1 MKKGSGLQSPSKE
14 MIMQITPG
22 MYRAFTMVALPLA
35 SLYLMWRSRRQPAY
49 REFWDERFAWSTYPP
64 RSERPRVWLHAV
76 SVGETNAAKP
86 LLEAMLRDW
95 PECDVLLTHMT
106 PTGREAGSRLVDLAP
121 ERIHQCYLPYDAPY
135 AVERF
140 FRQTRPTM
148 GVIMETEV
156 WPNVMR
162 EASRLGIPMVLAN
175 ARESERSRRKAER
188 FIKVMRPAFGS
199 FSAVLAQSEEDAERL
214 ASLGAKN
221 VTVCGSIKFDLKPN
235 ASQRAAAGVW
245 KSFLHRPVVL
255 LASTRVGEEA
265 RFARAIA
272 RQRDFCRR
280 ALVLA
285 VPRHP
290 QRFDEAA
297 AAFESEGLKVIRR
310 SMLRDA
316 KAIPDEVDVILGDS
330 MGEMSFYC
338 ALADMAAMGGS
349 FEPFGSQN
357 VIEPAMAGIA
367 LVVGPSVFNFDKIV
381 RDGVA
386 EGAMVQVRTPE
397 EAIACFDVW
406 LEQEGLRQAAGERAR
421 RFATNWSGATER
433 MMIILENLWQTAR
446 KNESLMS

>member
-1 MKKGSGLQSPSKE
+1 MMK
-14 MIMQITPG
+14 ITPG

-35 SLYLMWRSRRQPAY
+35 SLYLMWRSRKQPAY
-49 REFWDERFAWSTYPP
+49 RDFWDERFAWSSYPP
-64 RSERPRVWLHAV
+64 KGEKPRVWIHAV

-86 LLEAMLRDW
+86 LLEAMLSAW

-106 PTGREAGSRLVDLAP
+106 PTGREAGRRLVDLAP

-175 ARESERSRRKAER
+175 ARESEKSKAKAEQV
-188 FIKVMRPAFGS
+188 IDLMRPAFGS
-199 FSAVLAQSEEDAERL
+199 FSAVLAQSDEDAERL
-214 ASLGAKN
+214 RSLGAGN
-221 VTVCGSIKFDLKPN
+221 ITVCGSIKFDLKPN
-235 ASQRAAAGVW
+235 LSQRAAARAW
-245 KSFLHRPVVL
+245 KSVMTRPVAL
-255 LASTRVGEEA
+255 LASTRAGEEA
-265 RFARAIA
+265 RFAKAIA
-272 RQRDFCRR
+272 AQKDFTRR

-297 AAFESEGLKVIRR
+297 AAFEAEGLRVVRR
-310 SMLRDA
+310 SQLRDA
-316 KAIPDEVDVILGDS
+316 ASIPADADVLLGDS

-357 VIEPAMAGIA
+357 VIEPAMAGTA

-386 EGAMVQVRTPE
+386 EGAMLQVDDPE
-397 EAIACFDVW
+397 AALAQMNRW
-406 LEQEGLRQAAGERAR
+406 LDDPGARRAAGERAAA
-421 RFATNWSGATER
+421 FARHWSGATAR
-433 MMIILENLWQTAR
+433 MMSILEELWRTAR

>member
-1 MKKGSGLQSPSKE
+1 
-14 MIMQITPG
+14 MQITPG

-35 SLYLMWRSRRQPAY
+35 SLYLMWRSRKQPAY
-49 REFWDERFAWSTYPP
+49 REFWDERFAWSAYPP
-64 RSERPRVWLHAV
+64 RGERPRVWLHAV
-76 SVGETNAAKP
+76 SVGETNAARP
-86 LLEAMLRDW
+86 LLEAILKSW

-106 PTGREAGSRLVDLAP
+106 PTGREAGSRLVSLAP

-162 EASRLGIPMVLAN
+162 EAKRLGVPMVLAN
-175 ARESERSRRKAER
+175 ARESEKSRKKAAQ
-188 FIKVMRPAFGS
+188 FIAVMRPAFAS
-199 FSAVLAQSEEDAERL
+199 FSAVLAQSEEDAARL
-214 ASLGAKN
+214 ASLGAEN
-221 VTVCGSIKFDLKPN
+221 IHVCGSIKFDLKPD
-235 ASQRAAAGVW
+235 ASQCAAASAW
-245 KSFLHRPVVL
+245 RSTIDRPVAL
-255 LASTRVGEEA
+255 LASTRAGEEV

-272 RQRDFCRR
+272 VKRDLCRR
-280 ALVLA
+280 ALVLV

-297 AAFESEGLKVIRR
+297 QAFEAEGLKVVRR
-310 SMLRDA
+310 SMIHDPVSIPADA
-316 KAIPDEVDVILGDS
+316 DVLLGDS

-357 VIEPAMAGIA
+357 VIEPAMAGAA

-386 EGAMVQVRTPE
+386 EGAMRQVETPE
-397 EAIACFDVW
+397 AALEIFEAWLSDDVAC
-406 LEQEGLRQAAGERAR
+406 RAAGERAK
-421 RFATNWSGATER
+421 RFAADWSGATGR
-433 MMIILENLWQTAR
+433 MMQILEELWLTAR
-446 KNESLMS
+446 KNESRMS